1 MTSDSDASRSSLSD
15 ASDADEGAHPLDAVL
30 SARAASKQQ
39 AAGSGRDGAGP
50 GPNSEPVS
58 GGPSGKKRQRETEP
72 TAAPPAKAARP
83 VGATAAAPAAAA
95 QRKRQRTPESGPE
108 SGEVAG
114 GGSEGY
120 DIDADIEAAAA
131 SEGGGSSEPSGYT
144 SSSGT
149 DESEGESVCEAGW
162 VPAPP
167 KTGCWLGCQ
176 PFCNNWVRT
185 VGRRPAKRKW
195 GGRLACFLDGGQLP
209 HTRLPTLHNKVA
221 QELTRI
227 TVGVSG

>member
-1 MTSDSDASRSSLSD
+1 MTSDSDTSRSSLSD
-15 ASDADEGAHPLDAVL
+15 ASDADEGGHPLDAVL

-39 AAGSGRDGAGP
+39 AAGSGCDEAGP

-58 GGPSGKKRQRETEP
+58 GGPSGKKRQREPEP
-72 TAAPPAKAARP
+72 PAAPPAKAARP
-83 VGATAAAPAAAA
+83 AGAAGAASAAAA

-120 DIDADIEAAAA
+120 DIDADIEAAAT
-131 SEGGGSSEPSGYT
+131 SEGEGSSEPSGYT

-149 DESEGESVCEAGW
+149 DESEGESERVAGW
-162 VPAPP
+162 APAPP

-176 PFCNNWVRT
+176 LFCNSSVPT
-185 VGRRPAKRKW
+185 VGRRPAKRTW
-195 GGRLACFLDGGQLP
+195 GGRGVLPGWGRAAP
-209 HTRLPTLHNKVA
+209 HTAATTA
-221 QELTRI
+221 Q
-227 TVGVSG
+227 